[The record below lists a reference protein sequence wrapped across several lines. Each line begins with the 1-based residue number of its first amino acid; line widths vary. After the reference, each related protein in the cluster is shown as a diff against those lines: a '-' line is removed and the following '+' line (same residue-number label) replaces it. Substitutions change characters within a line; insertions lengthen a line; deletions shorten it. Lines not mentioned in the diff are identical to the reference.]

1 MAKTRVHEL
10 AKEFGVD
17 SRKILAMLK
26 DLGEFVKSA
35 SSTVSPPAEM
45 RLRKHLAESE
55 IDPVPKAV
63 AESSAPTA
71 PSRAPAT
78 VPSGDDLVRTA
89 AAREAAARA
98 GVRRTA
104 APRPRPGSGAPRPEA
119 PPTGLPRATPSLEP
133 APVASAP
140 ELPTPAANAQLPRTV
155 AINSLS
161 SDRDVRTVLRECK
174 RAKRNDERLLFD
186 LSDASGFYPSIAVPA
201 VAIVQHFRREGVS
214 VDLAKLP
221 RIADTMRLRNP
232 LEASSSN
239 LDDLNEPLS
248 RLWVYFDHHQAS
260 ALTTAFMDCI
270 RRKVECK
277 EGVLEALEWCLMEVL
292 DNVTQHSKSGA
303 GFAMLQLHASSKR
316 LAVCVSDTGIG
327 VQRSLASSAKYKPAT
342 SFDALTLAVREG
354 VTRDDKSNQGNGL
367 FGLVKILE
375 QNGGRM
381 NLTSGR
387 GRMLLEGDRFSG
399 ANDQEFVGPDNH
411 GTTVDFQLQIDK
423 PVSLGDALNYSP
435 SNMFLESLESD
446 DGEHVISIRNQA
458 GGSGSR
464 KAARELKTLIVNVL
478 TDGVPHVVLD
488 FEGQAVVSSSFA
500 DEVIGKM
507 FAEMGFNV
515 FNRRI
520 KLVNMNSTVS
530 SLVDRAI
537 ALRLSQGST

>member
-10 AKEFGVD
+10 AKEFGVE
-17 SRKILAMLK
+17 SKTILAMLK

-35 SSTVSPPAEM
+35 SSTVNLPAEM
-45 RLRKHLAESE
+45 RLRRHLAEHGIPPTSVADPEPSVASARSE
-55 IDPVPKAV
+55 PVTSPKDGGV
-63 AESSAPTA
+63 A
-71 PSRAPAT
+71 R
-78 VPSGDDLVRTA
+78 RA
-89 AAREAAARA
+89 AARGSVTRPGAPRL
-98 GVRRTA
+98 GSGSD
-104 APRPRPGSGAPRPEA
+104 APRPVTLPSTA
-119 PPTGLPRATPSLEP
+119 PPVEQSVEP
-133 APVASAP
+133 SAP
-140 ELPTPAANAQLPRTV
+140 ERAHSTASTPLPRTV
-155 AINSLS
+155 ALHSLS
-161 SDRDVRTVLRECK
+161 SDRDLRTVLRECK
-174 RAKRNDERLLFD
+174 RAKRSGERLLFD
-186 LSDASGFYPSIAVPA
+186 LSDARGFYPSIAVPA

-214 VDLAKLP
+214 VDLANTP

-232 LEASSSN
+232 LEASRSN

-248 RLWVYFDHHQAS
+248 RTWVYFDHHQAS

-270 RRKVECK
+270 RRKVECR

-292 DNVTQHSKSGA
+292 DNVTQHSKAGA
-303 GFAMLQLHASSKR
+303 GFAMLQLHTNSKR

-342 SFDALTLAVREG
+342 SFDALTMAVREG
-354 VTRDDKSNQGNGL
+354 VTRDDRTNQGNGL

-399 ANDQEFVGPDNH
+399 ANDQEFVGPENH

-435 SNMFLESLESD
+435 ANLFLESLQSE

-478 TDGVPHVVLD
+478 NDGAPNVVLD

-520 KLVNMNSTVS
+520 KLVNMNATVS

-537 ALRLSQGST
+537 ALRLSQGSI